1 MPTEDKAEM
10 TPATPA
16 DTSPARARRPRDRK
30 AQIVSAAADL
40 FHRSGYHTVTMEQ
53 IAGAV
58 GITAGG
64 LYRHFRNKEQLLART
79 VDDGLAAFETAV
91 TDTPPGDIDALLD
104 VMATITLDR
113 RDLGV
118 LWQRESR
125 NLPAA
130 DRDLLRARFRHIARR
145 TAAVIH
151 AARPELAPA
160 DADLLTWALF
170 AVFASPSHHAVQL
183 PRTRFHALLRRLGGT
198 VVGAELPA
206 ARDTGAPRPGPNAG
220 LPRASRRE
228 SVLDAAA
235 RLFGEHGYQAV
246 SMDDIGAAA
255 GISGAAIYKHVTG
268 KPELL
273 VAALTRAADALHMD
287 ASRIFAAASTPGQAL
302 SSLLRSYI
310 DLTLTS
316 SHLTGALIT
325 ELVHLPD
332 DQRHTIRRLQHDYV
346 GEWVQLLT
354 TQTPGL
360 TEPEARVITQAVLAI
375 VNDLAR
381 IQHLRRRPDLAD
393 DLAALGQAVLTPPR
407 PATP

>member
-1 MPTEDKAEM
+1 MPTEDKTAM
-10 TPATPA
+10 TR
-16 DTSPARARRPRDRK
+16 TSTHPARGRRPRDRK
-30 AQIVSAAADL
+30 AQIVTAAADL
-40 FHRSGYHTVTMEQ
+40 FHQHGYHTVTMDQ

-58 GITAGG
+58 GITAGA
-64 LYRHFRNKEQLLART
+64 LYRHFRNKQELLART
-79 VDDGLAAFETAV
+79 VDDGLSAFETAV
-91 TDTPPGDIDALLD
+91 RGTAPGDIDTLLD
-104 VMATITLDR
+104 VMASLTLDR

-125 NLPAA
+125 NLPDA
-130 DRDLLRARFRHIARR
+130 DRDRLRHRFRGVAEN
-145 TAAVIH
+145 TAPVIQ
-151 AARPELAPA
+151 AARPGLTTA

-170 AVFASPSHHAVQL
+170 AVFASPSHHSAQL
-183 PRTRFHALLRRLGGT
+183 PRARFHALLRQLGGAVIHT
-198 VVGAELPA
+198 ALPDSQE
-206 ARDTGAPRPGPNAG
+206 RPDRPNTETNTG
-220 LPRASRRE
+220 LSRASRRE

-246 SMDDIGAAA
+246 SMEDIGAAA
-255 GISGAAIYKHVTG
+255 GISGAGIYNHVTA
-268 KPELL
+268 KSELL

-287 ASRIFAAASTPGQAL
+287 AGRIFATASTPGQAL
-302 SSLLRSYI
+302 TRLLRSYI

-325 ELVHLPD
+325 EVVHLPD
-332 DQRHTIRRLQHDYV
+332 DQRRTIRRLQHDYV

-354 TQTPGL
+354 TETPDL

-381 IQHLRRRPDLAD
+381 IQHLRRRPRLND
-393 DLAALGQAVLTPPR
+393 DLAALGQAVLTSPR